1 VSPVHVHVEFNPLF
15 ELYVA
20 TMGDGDPEDD
30 APMAWGGTEKEAID
44 ELLALEGFPEGT
56 PYDLC

>member
-1 VSPVHVHVEFNPLF
+1 VHVEFNPLF